1 MDNQFILCIGEKRFM
16 MSLDEAMQ
24 IAMTLNSCQRVEPTY
39 IRNVGSDVNRTVKMP
54 DIAAAFVVP
63 MTALLLMEMETN
75 AKTIEANK

>member
-1 MDNQFILCIGEKRFM
+1 MDNQFILCVGDKRFLM
-16 MSLDEAMQ
+16 NLDEAMQ
-24 IAMTLNSCQRVEPTY
+24 IATTLNSCQRVESAY